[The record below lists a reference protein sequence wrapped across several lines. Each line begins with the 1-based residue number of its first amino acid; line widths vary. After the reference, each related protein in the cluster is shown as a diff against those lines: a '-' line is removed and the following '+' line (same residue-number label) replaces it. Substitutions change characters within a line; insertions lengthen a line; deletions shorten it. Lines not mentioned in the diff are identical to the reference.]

1 MSRPASSRELPQS
14 PDEPPCFGRRIEHAS
29 LACWHVG
36 VDTAGVDIDRQRFGS
51 AAILTRWASYLQ
63 PFYVGSPTFGQ

>member
-1 MSRPASSRELPQS
+1 MSCPSLPTTVPLPSRV
-14 PDEPPCFGRRIEHAS
+14 EHAG
-29 LACWHVG
+29 LAYWRWCVG
-36 VDTAGVDIDRQRFGS
+36 VDTAGVEIDRQRFRS